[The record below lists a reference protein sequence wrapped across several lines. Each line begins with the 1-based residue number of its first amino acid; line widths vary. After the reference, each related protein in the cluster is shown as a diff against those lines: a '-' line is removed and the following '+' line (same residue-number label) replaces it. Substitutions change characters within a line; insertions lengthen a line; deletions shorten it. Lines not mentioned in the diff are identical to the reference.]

1 MNNLDVALRGLALF
15 DGLTESEIRRI
26 AALCSVES
34 FKKGSCIIED
44 QTPGSDLYVVVSGRV
59 DIQLESITP
68 QCDVTISTV
77 GPRQIFGELA
87 LIDSELRSAKATCVE
102 DADIVIINGE
112 KLKNLFKENHRIG
125 YVVMTNI
132 AKTICSRIRQTNRK
146 LLNAMRI
153 RLF

>member
-1 MNNLDVALRGLALF
+1 MNTPDDALHDLAVF
-15 DGLTESEIRRI
+15 DGLTEGEIRRI
-26 AALCSVES
+26 AALCFVES

-44 QTPGSDLYVVVSGRV
+44 QTPGSDLYVVMSGKV

-87 LIDSELRSAKATCVE
+87 LIDSDLRSAKATCVE
-102 DADIVIINGE
+102 DTDLMIISGE
-112 KLKNLFKENHRIG
+112 KLKRLFDENHRIG

-132 AKTICSRIRQTNRK
+132 AKTMCSRIRQTNRK